1 MWNCK
6 LQETLCSRVAFGHG
20 VLFFFF
26 LGTETLRVKLEPGY
40 VILLFCSDKSD
51 RIFGRVV
58 EGLGTLGWKSYR
70 VLRDQSVGGFM
81 EEVRQGC

>member
-1 MWNCK
+1 MSNK
-6 LQETLCSRVAFGHG
+6 DSAAGHG
-20 VLFFFF
+20 VLFCFVLFFK
-26 LGTETLRVKLEPGY
+26 GTETLRLKLVPGY

-51 RIFGRVV
+51 HIFGRVV